1 MSEKEWGEK
10 LLQGTQS
17 TLAGAKKNG
26 TAITVTTQENAV
38 KTIFNKRFTIPSDS
52 DFLKHSV
59 YPDELRKDFIV
70 RLEFSSSEKVILRSR
85 VTTSVYKLSNV
96 SLEYNGIFDKNYA
109 KMIGGL
115 CAGTTLIPYA
125 KVI

>member
-52 DFLKHSV
+52 DFFKHSV

-96 SLEYNGIFDKNYA
+96 SLEY
-109 KMIGGL
+109 
-115 CAGTTLIPYA
+115 LI
-125 KVI
+125 KIIQK

>member
-17 TLAGAKKNG
+17 TLASAKKNG
-26 TAITVTTQENAV
+26 TAITVTTPENAV

-52 DFLKHSV
+52 DFFNYSV

-109 KMIGGL
+109 KMIGEL